1 MDICQR
7 RASRSGSYL
16 LEGIM
21 LAPPKPIDEHAR
33 LDDLLASR
41 LLDTAPE
48 ERFDR
53 LTRLARNLFGV
64 QTALVSLVDRDRQ
77 WFKSRQGLDAMET
90 PRDISFCG
98 HAILQDH
105 PFVIEDAR
113 ADQRFA
119 DNPLVTGGPY
129 IRFYAGIPLRG
140 PAGCKIGTLCLLDP
154 APRQLSPEEIQS
166 LTDLGI
172 MVSAEIANLELNVA
186 VDQARENALR
196 LRQITDAVPALIA
209 YLDRDERFRFHNRAY
224 RDVFGLSDK
233 RLDGQP
239 LATVLGAASYAIARE
254 HVAKVLSGE
263 PVHYERH
270 WITPDG
276 QRRQYSM
283 NYFPRFGDAPK
294 SDEVVGF
301 FSLGTD
307 ITELKRIDR
316 MKTEFV
322 STVSHELRTPLTS
335 IRGSLGL
342 IAGGVA
348 GPIPEPVRNL
358 VGIAKSNCERLIRL
372 INDLLDSEKIESGKM
387 RLDLQPADVRA
398 LIQQALT
405 ANEGFAAQHRVKLVL
420 QASDEPVC
428 VRVDADRLTQ
438 VVTNLVSNAAKFS
451 PAEGEVEV
459 RVKRKDGRVRVEVAD
474 HGPGIPEEFRSRIFQ
489 KFSQADASDARQ
501 KSGTGL
507 GLNIS
512 RALVEKM
519 GGNIGFQSEAGLGST
534 FFFELP
540 EWTEPVAIESATGK
554 PMSASPRILVCD
566 RDPDVAKLVSMML
579 EKAGFQ
585 SDTVH
590 DQTLA
595 LNRLA
600 VEHYDAVMVDMKLA
614 GPGGT
619 PLLHALR
626 TNDKTRDV
634 PVIVISAE
642 ASSGELQLSHKPLAV
657 SAWLEKP
664 INESHLVQSVR
675 RAISGI
681 PGGKPVILHVED
693 DLDVQQIT
701 AFIAKDLAEFEFV
714 VTLAQARARLSAR
727 HFDLVL
733 LDLALGDESGWSLFE
748 DIDRLNPRPP
758 VIVFSANDGEQPEG
772 KQPQAMLV
780 KAATSNEELL
790 TTIQN
795 ALRTSV
801 KPKSAPP
808 SST

>member
-1 MDICQR
+1 
-7 RASRSGSYL
+7 
-16 LEGIM
+16 M
-21 LAPPKPIDEHAR
+21 LAPPIPLDEHAR
-33 LDDLLASR
+33 LDELLALQ
-41 LLDTAPE
+41 LLDSPPE

-53 LTRLARNLFGV
+53 LTRLARHLFGV

-77 WFKSRQGLDAMET
+77 WFKSRQGLDASET

-98 HAILQDH
+98 HAILQDQ
-105 PFVIEDAR
+105 PFLIEDASK
-113 ADQRFA
+113 DVRFA
-119 DNPLVTGGPY
+119 DNPLVMGAPH

-140 PAGCKIGTLCLLDP
+140 PGGYKIGTLCLLDP
-154 APRQLSPEEIQS
+154 RPRQLNPEELHS
-166 LTDLGI
+166 LTDLAVLVG
-172 MVSAEIANLELNVA
+172 SEIANKDLNIA
-186 VDQARENALR
+186 VHKARESALQ

-224 RDVFGLSDK
+224 REVFGLSDQQI
-233 RLDGQP
+233 DGQ
-239 LATVLGAASYAIARE
+239 LLSAVLGDAVYAVARE
-254 HVAKVLSGE
+254 RVAKVLGGE
-263 PVHYERH
+263 SVHYERQ
-270 WITPDG
+270 WITPQG
-276 QRRQYSM
+276 QRRQYAM
-283 NYFPRFGDAPK
+283 DYFPRFGDGPK
-294 SDEVVGF
+294 SGEVIGF

-348 GPIPEPVRNL
+348 GTIPEPVRNL

-387 RLDLQPADVRA
+387 RLDLQPADVRP
-398 LIQQALT
+398 LIQQALSAT
-405 ANEGFAAQHRVKLVL
+405 EGFAAQHRVKLAL
-420 QASDEPVC
+420 QAPDEPVC

-451 PAEGEVEV
+451 PAEGTVEV
-459 RVKRKDGRVRVEVAD
+459 RVMRQGGRVRVEVVD

-501 KSGTGL
+501 KNGTGL

-519 GGNIGFQSEAGLGST
+519 GGSIGFHSEVDAGST

-540 EWTEPVAIESATGK
+540 EWTEPAAPEVVPDRLMPAG
-554 PMSASPRILVCD
+554 PRILICD
-566 RDPDVAKLVSMML
+566 GDADVAKLISMML
-579 EKAGFQ
+579 EKAGFV
-585 SDTVH
+585 SDTAH
-590 DQTLA
+590 DQVSA
-595 LNRLA
+595 LQRLA
-600 VEHYDAVMVDMKLA
+600 TGHYDAVTVDMKLA

-626 TNDKTRDV
+626 TNEKTRDL
-634 PVIVISAE
+634 PVIVISAQ
-642 ASSGELQLSHKPLAV
+642 AASGELQLSHKPLAV
-657 SAWLEKP
+657 SDWLEKP
-664 INESHLVQSVR
+664 IDENHLVQSVR
-675 RAISGI
+675 RAIAGM

-701 AFIAKDLAEFEFV
+701 AFIAQDLAEFEFV
-714 VTLAQARARLSAR
+714 ATLAQARARLR
-727 HFDLVL
+727 DRRFDLVL
-733 LDLALGDESGWSLFE
+733 LDLALGDESGWALFE
-748 DIDRLNPRPP
+748 DIDKLNPRPP
-758 VIVFSANDGEQPEG
+758 VIVFSASDAERPEG
-772 KQPQAMLV
+772 TRPQAMLV

-795 ALRTSV
+795 ALRIPA
-801 KPKSAPP
+801 KLAPAAAP
-808 SST
+808 QS

>member
-1 MDICQR
+1 
-7 RASRSGSYL
+7 
-16 LEGIM
+16 M
-21 LAPPKPIDEHAR
+21 LAPVKPPDEHAR

-41 LLDTAPE
+41 LLDSPPE

-53 LTRLARNLFGV
+53 LTRLARKLFGV
-64 QTALVSLVDRDRQ
+64 QTALVSLVDKDRQ
-77 WFKSRQGLDAMET
+77 WFKSRQGLDASET

-98 HAILQDH
+98 HAILQDQ
-105 PFVIEDAR
+105 PFVIEDASKD
-113 ADQRFA
+113 ARFA
-119 DNPLVTGGPY
+119 DNPLVTGGPH

-140 PAGCKIGTLCLLDP
+140 PAGYKIGTLCLLDP
-154 APRQLSPEEIQS
+154 VPRELGADDRRS
-166 LTDLGI
+166 LTDLGV
-172 MVSAEIANLELNVA
+172 MVSAEIANQELNIA
-186 VDQARENALR
+186 VHKARESTVQ

-209 YLDRDERFRFHNRAY
+209 YLDRDECFRFHNRAY
-224 RDVFGLSDK
+224 REVFGLSDQQI
-233 RLDGQP
+233 DGQP
-239 LATVLGAASYAIARE
+239 LATVLGDAGYAVARE
-254 HVAKVLSGE
+254 RVAQVLGGHA
-263 PVHYERH
+263 VHYERQ
-270 WITPDG
+270 WITPEG
-276 QRRQYSM
+276 QRRQYAM
-283 NYFPRFGDAPK
+283 DYFPRFGEGPNNK
-294 SDEVVGF
+294 EVIGF

-348 GPIPEPVRNL
+348 GTIPEPVRNL

-387 RLDLQPADVRA
+387 RLDLQPADVRP

-405 ANEGFAAQHRVKLVL
+405 ANEGFAAQHQVKLVL
-420 QASDEPVC
+420 QAPDEPVC

-451 PAEGEVEV
+451 PAQGAVEV
-459 RVKRKDGRVRVEVAD
+459 RVKRQDGRVRVEVAD

-519 GGNIGFQSEAGLGST
+519 GGTIGFHSEADVGST

-540 EWTEPVAIESATGK
+540 EWTEPAIPEAT
-554 PMSASPRILVCD
+554 PDRRMPASPRILICD
-566 RDPDVAKLVSMML
+566 ADADVAKLISMML
-579 EKAGFQ
+579 EKAGFV
-585 SDTVH
+585 SDAVH
-590 DQTLA
+590 DEASA
-595 LNRLA
+595 LERLA
-600 VEHYDAVMVDMKLA
+600 AGHYDAVTVDMKLA

-619 PLLHALR
+619 SLLHALR
-626 TNDKTRDV
+626 TNEKTRDL
-634 PVIVISAE
+634 PVIVISAQ

-657 SAWLEKP
+657 SDWLEKP
-664 INESHLVQSVR
+664 INENHLVQSVR
-675 RAISGI
+675 RAIAGM

-701 AFIAKDLAEFEFV
+701 AFIAQDLAEFEFV
-714 VTLAQARARLSAR
+714 GTLAQARARLR
-727 HFDLVL
+727 DRRFDLVL
-733 LDLALGDESGWSLFE
+733 LDLALGDESGWALFE

-758 VIVFSANDGEQPEG
+758 VIVFSASDAERPEG
-772 KQPQAMLV
+772 TQPQAMLV
-780 KAATSNEELL
+780 KATTSNEELL
-790 TTIQN
+790 TTIEN
-795 ALRTSV
+795 ALRIPV
-801 KPKSAPP
+801 KPASAA
-808 SST
+808 SSHRS